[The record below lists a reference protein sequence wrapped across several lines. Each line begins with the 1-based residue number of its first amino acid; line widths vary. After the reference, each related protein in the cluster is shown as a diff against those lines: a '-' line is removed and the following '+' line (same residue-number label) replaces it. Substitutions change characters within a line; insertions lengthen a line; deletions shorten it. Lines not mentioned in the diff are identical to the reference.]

1 MLNQTRLRSVR
12 RTMRYKYGFL
22 VPNTHEEAMELDRI
36 NGNTKWYDA
45 EQLETSQL
53 LEYSTFIDKGKGAQA
68 PMGYQKIKV
77 RMIYDVKHDGR
88 HKARMVAGGHL
99 TPEPLDSIYSG
110 VVSLRGLRLIVFLAE
125 LNDLLLWGADV
136 GSAYLEA
143 LTQEKVYIIAG
154 PEFGALEGHLLII
167 YKALYGLRSSGLR
180 WHERMA
186 DVLRDLGFFP
196 SLSDGDIWMRRN
208 GDIYEYIAVYVDD
221 LAIAAKDPASII
233 AQLQDTNSN

>member
-1 MLNQTRLRSVR
+1 M
-12 RTMRYKYGFL
+12 
-22 VPNTHEEAMELDRI
+22 
-36 NGNTKWYDA
+36 TK
-45 EQLETSQL
+45 L
-53 LEYSTFIDKGKGAQA
+53 
-68 PMGYQKIKV
+68 P
-77 RMIYDVKHDGR
+77 
-88 HKARMVAGGHL
+88 
-99 TPEPLDSIYSG
+99 
-110 VVSLRGLRLIVFLAE
+110 VFP
-125 LNDLLLWGADV
+125 DV

-154 PEFGALEGHLLII
+154 PEFGPLEGHTLII

-208 GDIYEYIAVYVDD
+208 GDIYKYIEVYVDD

-233 AQLQDTNSN
+233 DQLQDTYNSN